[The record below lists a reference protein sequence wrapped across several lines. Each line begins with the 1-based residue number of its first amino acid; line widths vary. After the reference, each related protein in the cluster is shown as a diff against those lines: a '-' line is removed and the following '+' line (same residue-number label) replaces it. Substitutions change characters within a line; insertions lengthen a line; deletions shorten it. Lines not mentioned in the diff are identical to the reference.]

1 MKIGFDNDLYIKLQ
15 TEHIRE
21 RISRFGNKL
30 YLEFGGKLFDDYH
43 AARVL
48 PGFDLNG
55 KVKLLLNMKE
65 DAELIMCVSA
75 EAIEKN
81 KIRADMGIT
90 YDEDA
95 IRLVILL
102 SGLGIKIN
110 SVVITL
116 YDDQP
121 AAAKFKTRLENMGI
135 TAYIHRPTKGYP
147 TDVETII
154 SEEGYGAN
162 PYIETT
168 RPLVVITAPGPGC
181 GKLAT
186 ALSQLYHDNK
196 RGLKAGY
203 AKFETFPIWNIPLK
217 HPVNLAYEAATA
229 DLNDVNM
236 IDPYHL
242 EAYGVTT
249 VNYNRDIEV
258 FPVVRTILERITGTD
273 IYKSPTDMGVN
284 MAGFAICDDEVCRE
298 ASKQEIIRRYYK
310 AACDKK
316 LGSPEADVTVGR
328 IQVIMQQAGTRTEN
342 RLTALAARARTQE
355 TGVPATAIELADG
368 RFAVGRMSDLLTAP
382 ASAMLNAI
390 KMCAGMADPV
400 HLLAPRVLEPIL
412 KMKKS
417 VLKSAYPRLNVEE
430 VLIAMSICADL
441 NPSVE
446 LAMNKLGEL
455 AGCEAH
461 STVMLTPSDIAAY
474 RKLGINL
481 SCDPEFLSKFD
492 T

>member
-1 MKIGFDNDLYIKLQ
+1 MRIGFDNDLYIKLQ
-15 TEHIRE
+15 TEQIRK
-21 RISRFGNKL
+21 RISQFNNKL

-55 KVKLLLNMKE
+55 KVKLLLHMKN

-95 IRLVILL
+95 IRLVGLL
-102 SGLGIKIN
+102 SDLGIKIN

-121 AAAKFKTRLENMGI
+121 AAAKFRKRLENMGI
-135 TAYIHRPTKGYP
+135 RAYIHRPTKGYP

-154 SEEGYGAN
+154 SDEGYGAN

-186 ALSQLYHDNK
+186 ALSQLYHENK
-196 RGLKAGY
+196 RGVTAGY

-229 DLNDVNM
+229 DLQDVNM

-242 EAYGVTT
+242 EAYGQTT

-258 FPVVRTILERITGTD
+258 FPVVRTILERITGKD

-284 MAGFAICDDEVCRE
+284 MAGYAICDDSACRD
-298 ASKQEIIRRYYK
+298 ASFQEIIRRYYK
-310 AACDKK
+310 AVCDKK
-316 LGSPEADVTVGR
+316 LGLAEADVSSR
-328 IQVIMQQAGTRTEN
+328 IQVIMQQAGIRPEN
-342 RLTALAARARTQE
+342 REVANVARARAEE
-355 TGVPATAIELADG
+355 TGVPVTAIQISDG
-368 RFAVGRMSDLLTAP
+368 HFVTGRISDLMTSP
-382 ASAMLNAI
+382 ASAMLNAV
-390 KMCAGMADPV
+390 KHCAGMADAV
-400 HLLAPRVLEPIL
+400 HLLSPRVLEPIL
-412 KMKKS
+412 KMKRS
-417 VLKSAYPRLNVEE
+417 VLKNSTPRLNVEE
-430 VLIAMSICADL
+430 VLIAMSVCADM

-446 LAMNKLGEL
+446 LAMDKLGEL

-461 STVMLTPSDIAAY
+461 STVMLTASDTAAY

-481 SCDPEFLSKFD
+481 SCDPEYLTKANE
-492 T
+492 

>member
-1 MKIGFDNDLYIKLQ
+1 Q
-15 TEHIRE
+15 TEQIRK
-21 RISRFGNKL
+21 RIAQFNNKL

-55 KVKLLLNMKE
+55 KVKLLLHMKE

-95 IRLVILL
+95 LRLVGLL

-116 YDDQP
+116 YNDQP
-121 AAAKFKTRLENMGI
+121 AAAKFHSKLENMGI
-135 TAYIHRPTKGYP
+135 RAYIHRPTKGYP
-147 TDVETII
+147 TDLETII
-154 SEEGYGAN
+154 SDEGYGAN

-168 RPLVVITAPGPGC
+168 RPLVVVTAPGPGS

-186 ALSQLYHDNK
+186 ALSQLYHENK
-196 RGLKAGY
+196 RGVKAGY
-203 AKFETFPIWNIPLK
+203 AKFETFPIWNVPLK

-229 DLNDVNM
+229 DLKDVNM

-242 EAYGVTT
+242 EAYGQTT

-258 FPVVRTILERITGTD
+258 FPVVRTILERITGRD
-273 IYKSPTDMGVN
+273 VYKSPTDMGVN
-284 MAGFAICDDEVCRE
+284 MAGYAICDDEVCRS
-298 ASKQEIIRRYYK
+298 ASCQEIIRRYYK
-310 AACDKK
+310 AICDRK
-316 LGSPEADVTVGR
+316 LGLVEADVPAR
-328 IQVIMQQAGTRTEN
+328 IEVIMQQAGIRAEN
-342 RLTALAARARTQE
+342 RKVVEAAHARAAE
-355 TGVPATAIELADG
+355 VHAPATAIQLADG
-368 RFAVGRMSDLLTAP
+368 HFVTGRVSDLMTSP

-390 KMCAGMADPV
+390 KYCAGMADAV
-400 HLLAPRVLEPIL
+400 HLLSPRVLEPIIS
-412 KMKKS
+412 MKKN
-417 VLKSAYPRLNVEE
+417 VLKDGTPRLSVEE
-430 VLIAMSICADL
+430 VLIAMSVCADM

-446 LAMNKLGEL
+446 LAMSKLGEL

-461 STVMLTPSDIAAY
+461 STVMLTPSDQAAY

-481 SCDPEFLSKFD
+481 SSDPEYLAKFD
-492 T
+492 L